1 MIRIA
6 IDGPGGAGKS
16 SVAKAVASELQI
28 IYVDTGA
35 LYRTIGMF
43 MLESGV
49 DLKNADDVIG
59 NLDKFELELKFTDG
73 KQVILLNGSDV
84 GDDIRTPEVSMAAS
98 YVSAIPEV
106 RQFLLDMQRN
116 IAKSNSVIMDGRD
129 IGTVILPTAEVKI
142 FLTASPEAR
151 AKRRYDELISRGA
164 EVTYEQVYSEMVERD
179 SNDTNRAVAPC
190 IPADDAIILDNS
202 DFNPSETVA
211 EVVRIIR
218 NKQNTLEV
226 GVDSNEKST
235 AVSPI
240 CNDTAKDKTFY
251 MKLHKFLAPFFRWI
265 MRLNPK
271 GLENI
276 PENGGI
282 VFCSNHIGA
291 VDVISIAA
299 CTNRQ
304 ISFVAKKELFS
315 IPLLG
320 KLITALGAI
329 KVDRGGNDVGA
340 IKASISK
347 AKEGGAIAI
356 FPQGHRYP
364 GINPATTPKRNGA
377 ALIAYRSGCDIIPV
391 CIQTDKGKYGLLR
404 RVDVIF
410 GGKIENSSLG
420 FDNGGQIEYERA
432 TNIIFDEVV
441 KLSDYASLPSYDPA
455 KDKHNKKINRKKR

>member
-49 DLKNADDVIG
+49 DLKSTDDVISK
-59 NLDKFELELKFTDG
+59 LDKFSLELKFTDG
-73 KQVILLNGSDV
+73 KQVILLNGIDV
-84 GDDIRTPEVSMAAS
+84 GDSIRTPEVSMAAS

-116 IAKSNSVIMDGRD
+116 IAKTNSVIMDGRD
-129 IGTVILPTAEVKI
+129 IGTVILPDAEVKI

-164 EVTYEQVYSEMVERD
+164 DVTYEQVYNEMVERD
-179 SNDTNRAVAPC
+179 SNDTNRTVAPC
-190 IPADDAIILDNS
+190 KPADDAIILDNS
-202 DFNPSETVA
+202 EFDPYETA
-211 EVVRIIR
+211 REVVRIIKEKQKN
-218 NKQNTLEV
+218 NKTAEDITSAEHVNNNCK
-226 GVDSNEKST
+226 SN
-235 AVSPI
+235 
-240 CNDTAKDKTFY
+240 FY
-251 MKLHKFLAPFFRWI
+251 MKAHKILAPFFRCV
-265 MRLNPK
+265 MRLNPI

-276 PENGGI
+276 PKDGGI
-282 VFCSNHIGA
+282 IFCANHIGA
-291 VDVISIAA
+291 LDVIAIAA
-299 CTNRQ
+299 CTQRQ

-320 KLITALGAI
+320 KLISALGAI
-329 KVDRGGNDVGA
+329 KIDRGGNDISA
-340 IKASISK
+340 IKASIN
-347 AKEGGAIAI
+347 AANCGGAVAI

-377 ALIAYRSGCDIIPV
+377 ALIAYRSGCDVIPV
-391 CIQTDKGKYGLLR
+391 CIQMKKGKYGLFR
-404 RVDVIF
+404 KIDVIF
-410 GGKIENSSLG
+410 GNKIDNSTFG
-420 FDNGGQIEYERA
+420 FSNGGQEEYGKA
-432 TNIIFDEVV
+432 TDIIFDEVV
-441 KLSDYASLPSYDPA
+441 KLSNYTSLPSYDPE
-455 KDKHNKKINRKKR
+455 KDKHNKKPNQKKR

>member
-49 DLKNADDVIG
+49 DLKNTDDVIG
-59 NLDKFELELKFTDG
+59 NLNKFELVLKFIDG
-73 KQVILLNGSDV
+73 KQVILLNGNDV
-84 GDDIRTPEVSMAAS
+84 GDNIRTPEVSMAAS

-129 IGTVILPTAEVKI
+129 IGTVILPDAEVKI
-142 FLTASPEAR
+142 FLTANPEAR

-164 EVTYEQVYSEMVERD
+164 EVAYEQVYNEMVERD
-179 SNDTNRAVAPC
+179 SNDTNRTVAPC
-190 IPADDAIILDNS
+190 VPAADAIILDNS
-202 DFNPSETVA
+202 DFNPNETVA

-218 NKQNTLEV
+218 EKQNTSEADVAFEEKNTVNLHV
-226 GVDSNEKST
+226 CDDTTEKST
-235 AVSPI
+235 
-240 CNDTAKDKTFY
+240 FY
-251 MKLHKFLAPFFRWI
+251 MRAHKILAPFFRWI

-271 GLENI
+271 GQENI
-276 PENGGI
+276 PKDGGI
-282 VFCSNHIGA
+282 IFCSNHIGA

-340 IKASISK
+340 IKASIAK
-347 AKEGGAIAI
+347 AKEGGAVAI

-377 ALIAYRSGCDIIPV
+377 ALIAYRSGCDVIPV
-391 CIQTDKGKYGLLR
+391 CIQTNKGKYGLFR

-410 GGKIENSSLG
+410 GEKIENSSFG
-420 FDNGGQIEYERA
+420 FVNGGQNEYERA
-432 TNIIFDEVV
+432 TDIIFDEVV
-441 KLSDYASLPSYDPA
+441 KLSSYSSLPTYDPT